1 MSTAGRWSYRAATPA
16 GEMVE
21 GVLQAE
27 SQQDA
32 MEELR
37 RRALVPVAL
46 QVGNAGGSPARRW
59 RGSRND
65 ALATAVRTLATMVA
79 GGATLERA
87 LQFASGHAGHPDVVA
102 AFAEVRRDVLGG
114 QSLAAALQARKALFG
129 TLAPAL
135 VRAGEASGTLGPSL
149 ERLADQLDAAREL
162 RARLQGALLY
172 PALLGVIAGAGVI
185 VLLGFVVPRFVAML
199 DAAGA
204 TLPVSTRILVTA
216 SAWITRAGPALL
228 VLGAIALVAARWLV
242 RDDDTRLRWH
252 GARLRLPGAG
262 RLDLEVNTAR
272 FARTLGVLLDGGTPL
287 LGALRIA
294 RDAVPNEFLAR
305 GLDAA
310 IARVERGSR
319 LADAL
324 DGLLPPIAV
333 QLLAVGEEGAA
344 LGAAAGR
351 VADTLESGVQRS
363 LRQAVG
369 LLEPLLIVIFGG
381 LVGFIALA
389 MLQAIYSIN
398 ATLP

>member
-1 MSTAGRWSYRAATPA
+1 MTALGRWSYRAATTA
-16 GEMVE
+16 GDLVE
-21 GVLQAE
+21 GFVHAG
-27 SQQDA
+27 SQQEA
-32 MEELR
+32 IEELR

-46 QVGNAGGSPARRW
+46 HAGHADRRDGRRW
-59 RGSRND
+59 HGSRND
-65 ALATAVRTLATMVA
+65 ALATSVRTLATMVA
-79 GGATLERA
+79 GGAALERA
-87 LQFASGHAGHPDVVA
+87 LQFSCTHAGHPDVAA
-102 AFAEVRRDVLGG
+102 AFADVRTDVLEG
-114 QSLAAALQARKALFG
+114 QSLAAALHTRRALFG
-129 TLAPAL
+129 SLAPAL
-135 VRAGEASGTLGPSL
+135 VRAGEASGSLGPSL
-149 ERLADQLDAAREL
+149 ERLADQLDAARDL

-204 TLPVSTRILVTA
+204 TLPLSTRALVTA
-216 SAWITRAGPALL
+216 SAWVTRAGPALL
-228 VLGAIALVAARWLV
+228 VLGAVAVIVARWLV
-242 RDDDTRLRWH
+242 RGEAARLQWH
-252 GARLRLPGAG
+252 GARLRLPVAG
-262 RLDLEVNTAR
+262 RLELEVNTAR

-294 RDAVPNEFLAR
+294 RDAVPNEFVAR
-305 GLDAA
+305 GLDGA

-333 QLLAVGEEGAA
+333 QLLAVGEEGAT
-344 LGAAAGR
+344 LGPAAGR
-351 VADTLESGVQRS
+351 VADTLEAGVQRS

-369 LLEPLLIVIFGG
+369 LLEPMLIVVFGG